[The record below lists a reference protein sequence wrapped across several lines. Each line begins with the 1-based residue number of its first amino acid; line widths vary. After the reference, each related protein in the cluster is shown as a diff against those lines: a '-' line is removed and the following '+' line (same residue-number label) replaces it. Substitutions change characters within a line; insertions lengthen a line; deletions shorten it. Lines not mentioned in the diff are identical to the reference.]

1 MIANLSRAHLMQI
14 KLTQRECRAVAK
26 DIGARIRR
34 TRNGIN
40 LTMANGEKHTF
51 HGYMEMYGFLI
62 KQVK

>member
-1 MIANLSRAHLMQI
+1 MIANLSQAHLMQI

-26 DIGARIRR
+26 DIGAKIRR

-40 LTMANGEKHTF
+40 LTMADGEKHIF